1 MHVAAVL
8 KRKGSN
14 VVTIHPE
21 RTISDVAH
29 LLTANR
35 IGAVVV
41 AEQDRH
47 VLGIISER
55 DIIHGIA
62 RHGHGVLDMPV
73 TELMTREVLT
83 CDPRDTMARIMAVM
97 TDRRVRHLPV
107 CEDGRLIGM
116 ISIGDVV
123 KQRLNEAE
131 VEVESLRDYVGGKV

>member
-8 KRKGSN
+8 KRKGNN
-14 VVTIHPE
+14 VVIIHPD
-21 RTISDVAH
+21 RTISDAAH
-29 LLTANR
+29 LLTTHR

-41 AEQDRH
+41 AEQDRQ
-47 VLGIISER
+47 VRGIISER

-62 RHGHGVLDMPV
+62 RHGQRVLDMPV

-83 CDPRDTMARIMAVM
+83 CDPGDTMARIMGVM

-107 CEDGRLIGM
+107 CEDGRLVGM